1 MDTSKVTPGLN
12 TLYHV
17 YSMCSVKAL
26 LLKALHPHII
36 LTGVTLHLSS
46 PSPPC
51 SPNELSLSLL
61 PPLWQVSSPTA
72 ASPKTTRPDSRETG
86 VSRLHNKDLLWWWN
100 VLQGPKHPLK
110 EISPTDKGSLSL
122 TLELCGGRGESVC
135 VVVRPNLIGSAAQR
149 GRTLQNQMAVKPL
162 SCIINWTFHS
172 QLHKNPWSFD

>member
-135 VVVRPNLIGSAAQR
+135 VWWCVLTWLDRRLR
-149 GRTLQNQMAVKPL
+149 GGARYKIKWPSSRCHA
-162 SCIINWTFHS
+162 
-172 QLHKNPWSFD
+172 